1 MLPVKATITSKTIG
15 RHTHMFGL
23 IQFYVLNTDREAALV
38 CYQSQEKMSI
48 KVNMTSPL
56 EVE

>member
-1 MLPVKATITSKTIG
+1 MLPVKAVRPLGGIPICLDS
-15 RHTHMFGL
+15 FN
-23 IQFYVLNTDREAALV
+23 FYVLNADREAALI
-38 CYQSQEKMSI
+38 CHQSQGKMSI